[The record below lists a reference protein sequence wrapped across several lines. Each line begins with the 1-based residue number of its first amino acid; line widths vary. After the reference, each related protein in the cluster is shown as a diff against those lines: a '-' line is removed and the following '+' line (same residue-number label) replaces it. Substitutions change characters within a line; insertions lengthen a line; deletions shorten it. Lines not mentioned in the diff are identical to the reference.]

1 MSVVSG
7 LRRRRWALVSAGA
20 VMLVAAV
27 AVLPTLG
34 TGLVTGRGGDA
45 ARPAPRALLTAALG
59 SGTVSFDALASSRG
73 TLGLPDLPR
82 FGSVAALLGGTT
94 RARVWWAA
102 PTAWRVDVLSVTG
115 EQGTYGTG
123 DGVVTWDYERDEVV
137 QVVGEPGARL
147 PRADDLLAPQATRR
161 FLAGVG
167 ADDQV
172 VGLPDTSVG
181 GRAAYGLRVLPAD
194 PRSTIGRADVWVDR
208 ASALPLRL
216 RLTSRGGEV
225 ALDTRLADVHLG
237 APSAAVVTAPRPP
250 GARVEVEVA
259 PDLVAAI
266 DQTPRF
272 ALPASLVALPV
283 TRSLLQGTATYGT
296 GLVRFTV
303 LPLPRRTA
311 RDVLANARSAGAA
324 PVEVSG
330 GEAVTI
336 SSSLL
341 NAVVARGSDRQHS
354 YLLAGLVG
362 ADVLTAAARELLA
375 DPPALTS

>member
-7 LRRRRWALVSAGA
+7 LRRRRWAGVSAGA
-20 VMLVAAV
+20 AALVAAL
-27 AVLPTLG
+27 ALG
-34 TGLVTGRGGDA
+34 PSFTTGSAGDGG
-45 ARPAPRALLTAALG
+45 RPAPRALMASALG
-59 SGTVSFDALASSRG
+59 SAAVSFDALASSRG

-94 RARVWWAA
+94 RARVWWSS
-102 PTAWRVDVLSVTG
+102 PTAWRVDVVSVTG
-115 EQGTYGTG
+115 EQGTYGTD
-123 DGVVTWDYERDEVV
+123 DGVQTWDYERNEVV
-137 QVVGEPGARL
+137 QVLGEPGARL

-167 ADDQV
+167 DDDRVVALADTV
-172 VGLPDTSVG
+172 VS

-225 ALDTRLADVHLG
+225 ALDTRLSDVHLG
-237 APSAAVVTAPRPP
+237 APASAVLTPP
-250 GARVEVEVA
+250 LPAGARVDVEVA

-272 ALPASLVALPV
+272 ALPDSLAALPV
-283 TRSLLQGTATYGT
+283 SRSLLRGTATYGT
-296 GLVRFTV
+296 GLVRFSV

-324 PVEVSG
+324 AVEITG

-354 YLLAGLVG
+354 YLIAGLVG
-362 ADVLTAAARELLA
+362 ADVLTTAARELLA
-375 DPPALTS
+375 DPPPVTS

>member
-7 LRRRRWALVSAGA
+7 LRRRRWAAVSAGA
-20 VMLVAAV
+20 AALVAAL
-27 AVLPTLG
+27 ALGPTLT
-34 TGLVTGRGGDA
+34 TGAGGHA
-45 ARPAPRALLTAALG
+45 ARPAPRALLTAALR
-59 SGTVSFDALASSRG
+59 SSTVSFDALASSRG

-94 RARVWWAA
+94 RARVWWAT
-102 PTAWRVDVLSVTG
+102 PDAWRVDVISVTG

-123 DGVVTWDYERDEVV
+123 DGVVTWDYERGEVV
-137 QVVGEPGARL
+137 RVVGEPGARL

-167 ADDQV
+167 VDDRV
-172 VGLPDTSVG
+172 VGLADTSVG
-181 GRAAYGLRVLPAD
+181 GRPAYGLRVLPAD

-216 RLTSRGGEV
+216 RLTSRSGEV
-225 ALDTRLADVHLG
+225 ALDTRLSDVHLG
-237 APSAAVVTAPRPP
+237 APSAAVVTAPQPA

-272 ALPASLVALPV
+272 ALPASLAALPV

-296 GLVRFTV
+296 GLVRFSV
-303 LPLPRRTA
+303 LPLPRRAA

-324 PVEVSG
+324 TVEVTG

-341 NAVVARGSDRQHS
+341 NAVVARGSDRRHS